1 MRDKRGQGGNRSFGL
16 CSQNV
21 SGLMLKKELLLLIIE
36 LVVVI
41 LNQSI
46 VIHLWRPQ
54 KMTNSL
60 NEASQSSKQCLKT
73 LLIHKNCGSSVQVN
87 GISYG
92 IRSKFMWQ
100 NATHVCY
107 TKKKQPSICRILHS
121 LKFRLACMIVVQ

>member
-46 VIHLWRPQ
+46 VIHL
-54 KMTNSL
+54 
-60 NEASQSSKQCLKT
+60 
-73 LLIHKNCGSSVQVN
+73 
-87 GISYG
+87 
-92 IRSKFMWQ
+92 
-100 NATHVCY
+100 
-107 TKKKQPSICRILHS
+107 
-121 LKFRLACMIVVQ
+121 